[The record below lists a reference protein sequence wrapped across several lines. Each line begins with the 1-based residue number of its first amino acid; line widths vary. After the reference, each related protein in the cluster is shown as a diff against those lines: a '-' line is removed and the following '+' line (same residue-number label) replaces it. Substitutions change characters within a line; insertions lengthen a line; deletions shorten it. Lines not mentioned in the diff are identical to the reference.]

1 MYSRDVCVVGGLG
14 HVGLPLGLAF
24 AMQGLQV
31 VAYDINKGAIEKIRQ
46 GELPFLEQG
55 GQEALRLVQGKTF
68 HVSTDLQS
76 IATARFV
83 IIVIG
88 TPVDE
93 HLNPKF
99 SLFKKFIDTFV
110 EVLSD
115 AQHIILRSTVYPGIT
130 AKVLRYLRGRGK
142 QCSVSFCP
150 ERIVQGQALHEIAT
164 LPQIVASFD
173 DAAYQDAAKL
183 FLHVAPEVVRLEPAE
198 AELAKLFNNV
208 WRYIQFAT
216 ANQFFTIATTNGLDY
231 YKIHKAMTYKYPR
244 AQGMPAA
251 GFAAGPCLF
260 KDTMQLAAFSG
271 NRFFLGHS
279 AMLINEGL
287 PFFILERLKEK
298 FAIEQMTVGI
308 LGMAF
313 KANNDDKRESLSYKM
328 RNIFEAEAMQ
338 VLCSDIYIVEPDFIS
353 PEELVEKSQIIILAA
368 PHREYLLLTIP
379 PEKYL
384 VDVWNFFGK
393 GGIV

>member
-55 GQEALRLVQGKTF
+55 GQETLRLVQGKTF

-76 IATARFV
+76 IASARFV

-130 AKVLRYLRGRGK
+130 AKVLRYLRGRGT

-150 ERIVQGQALHEIAT
+150 GRSRIG
-164 LPQIVASFD
+164 
-173 DAAYQDAAKL
+173 
-183 FLHVAPEVVRLEPAE
+183 
-198 AELAKLFNNV
+198 
-208 WRYIQFAT
+208 
-216 ANQFFTIATTNGLDY
+216 
-231 YKIHKAMTYKYPR
+231 
-244 AQGMPAA
+244 
-251 GFAAGPCLF
+251 
-260 KDTMQLAAFSG
+260 
-271 NRFFLGHS
+271 
-279 AMLINEGL
+279 
-287 PFFILERLKEK
+287 
-298 FAIEQMTVGI
+298 
-308 LGMAF
+308 
-313 KANNDDKRESLSYKM
+313 
-328 RNIFEAEAMQ
+328 
-338 VLCSDIYIVEPDFIS
+338 
-353 PEELVEKSQIIILAA
+353 
-368 PHREYLLLTIP
+368 
-379 PEKYL
+379 
-384 VDVWNFFGK
+384 
-393 GGIV
+393 